1 MINSA
6 SGVVDDTQLKD
17 RVIVPFMVQRVVM
30 LQPTGR
36 SLESVRLDGTET
48 VLGRGDDADRSIEHG
63 SLSRRHA
70 VIRQGPAGWSV
81 ADLGSTNGTFV
92 NWIRLEHGEEVPI
105 REGDVVAFGTAD
117 YAVRLEG
124 PEFEQQR
131 AAPARRSSVPS
142 KIDDEEYRTRGS
154 LLMRLGADSTMVRE
168 VSWQQ
173 FYAQYVPIIRGF
185 ARNSGCPKSEIEDI
199 VHEVMTSFFRAAER
213 FEYDASKG
221 RFRGYLK
228 TATLNT
234 IRNRYRKSSR
244 EPRVDFDPSFLEETS
259 DHAEALWTREWRSRT
274 LERAIEFV
282 REETR
287 VTDQSLDAFELYG
300 CRGVPLEEA
309 ARQLGM
315 SPAATQKA
323 KLRVAEAI
331 REELER
337 IRLEEG

>member
-1 MINSA
+1 MA
-6 SGVVDDTQLKD
+6 
-17 RVIVPFMVQRVVM
+17 QRKLL
-30 LQPTGR
+30 LQPTER
-36 SLESVRLDGTET
+36 ALEPIRIDALST
-48 VLGRGDDADRSIEHG
+48 VLGRDDDADLSIEHG

-70 VIRQGPAGWSV
+70 AIRQSSAGWSIT
-81 ADLGSTNGTFV
+81 DLGSTNGTFV

-105 REGDVVAFGTAD
+105 REGDVVALGTAD
-117 YAVRLEG
+117 YTARLEG
-124 PEFEQQR
+124 PRFEEEPP
-131 AAPARRSSVPS
+131 APMPRSSVPA
-142 KIDDEEYRTRGS
+142 KVNEEEYRTRGS

-185 ARNSGCPKSEIEDI
+185 ARNAGCPHAEIEDI

-213 FEYDASKG
+213 FEYDATRG

-234 IRNRYRKSSR
+234 LRQRYRKSSK
-244 EPRVDFDPSFLEETS
+244 EPRVDFDPIFLEETS

-274 LERAIEFV
+274 LERAVDFV
-282 REETR
+282 RDETR
-287 VTDQSLDAFELYG
+287 VTAQSLDAFELYG

-337 IRLEEG
+337 IRLDEG